1 MTQKARYAHSPG
13 QVMERK
19 LLHFKRTENSLQLG
33 VQEAVPPQLLCLGI
47 QPILFLGCFAS
58 SLTAPRCFL
67 PACPFSQRSRE
78 QHAGFHLQLASSL
91 RFSVLFPWLQC
102 FCWPMVYVPF
112 KISFTFLASI
122 LPSPGQANSHSSH
135 THRCAIRQPHIHTWA
150 HLRGN
155 LHTCRSIGILLQ
167 DNGLCKNPSFFV
179 PVIFFHLLIH
189 HVNVHFYLYVLT

>member
-1 MTQKARYAHSPG
+1 MTQKARYANSPG

-19 LLHFKRTENSLQLG
+19 LLHFRRTENSLHLG
-33 VQEAVPPQLLCLGI
+33 VQEAVPPQLLCLVI
-47 QPILFLGCFAS
+47 QPILFLRCFAS

-78 QHAGFHLQLASSL
+78 QQAGFHLQLASSL

-122 LPSPGQANSHSSH
+122 LPSPGQAKSHSSH
-135 THRCAIRQPHIHTWA
+135 THTGVLSGNHTYT
-150 HLRGN
+150 HG
-155 LHTCRSIGILLQ
+155 HT
-167 DNGLCKNPSFFV
+167 
-179 PVIFFHLLIH
+179 
-189 HVNVHFYLYVLT
+189 

>member
-78 QHAGFHLQLASSL
+78 QQAGFHLQLASSL
-91 RFSVLFPWLQC
+91 RFSVLFTWFQC
-102 FCWPMVYVPF
+102 FCWPMIYVPF
-112 KISFTFLASI
+112 KISFTFWHPFFHPLARPI
-122 LPSPGQANSHSSH
+122 P
-135 THRCAIRQPHIHTWA
+135 TVHIHTGVPS
-150 HLRGN
+150 GN
-155 LHTCRSIGILLQ
+155 HTYTHG
-167 DNGLCKNPSFFV
+167 
-179 PVIFFHLLIH
+179 H
-189 HVNVHFYLYVLT
+189 T